1 MKLYDTGV
9 YLQNGQEIIPENQAD
24 LPVAKEEA
32 ARNTIAYSILKAHN
46 KSDNMEKLQI
56 KFDKLTSHDITFVGI
71 IQTARASG
79 LEKKGPAIAGYIG
92 AILYEIL
99 LWATVPEGELM
110 AVAVGTLLIM
120 AVYVFGFPKYK
131 VNEIFCAVAGLAYVV
146 VLMSFI
152 YKVRMLN
159 DGLYIIPLIFICAWG
174 NDTCAYCVGMLIGK
188 HKMFPRLSPK
198 KSVEGFVGGIAGA
211 VILGLIY
218 GRIFG
223 AHLISLSVPMRDCA
237 IIAGVGAL
245 IAVVG
250 DLAASAIKRDT
261 GIKDYGRLI
270 PGHGGILDRFDSIL
284 FTAPVVYIL
293 AVCLGA

>member
-1 MKLYDTGV
+1 MGSLSKVQVKEDKNGNVDWDTVLSNIQKFIGKKHQ
-9 YLQNGQEIIPENQAD
+9 L
-24 LPVAKEEA
+24 
-32 ARNTIAYSILKAHN
+32 IL
-46 KSDNMEKLQI
+46 
-56 KFDKLTSHDITFVGI
+56 T
-71 IQTARASG
+71 
-79 LEKKGPAIAGYIG
+79 
-92 AILYEIL
+92 
-99 LWATVPEGELM
+99 
-110 AVAVGTLLIM
+110 
-120 AVYVFGFPKYK
+120 PKYDGCSFEAIYENGKIKSISTRGDGTFGKDIYQHIYKK
-131 VNEIFCAVAGLAYVV
+131 VEDAVAGLAYVV

-198 KSVEGFVGGIAGA
+198 KSVEGFIGGIAGA
-211 VILGLIY
+211 VLLGLIY

-223 AHLISLSVPMRDCA
+223 THLISLSVPMRDCA

>member
-1 MKLYDTGV
+1 MPIQNVTEDLVVFKLFITRLISGV
-9 YLQNGQEIIPENQAD
+9 IVLAIA
-24 LPVAKEEA
+24 VAA
-32 ARNTIAYSILKAHN
+32 MLLGGNILFA
-46 KSDNMEKLQI
+46 
-56 KFDKLTSHDITFVGI
+56 FVALISMIGLFELY
-71 IQTARASG
+71 RASG
-79 LEKKGPAIAGYIG
+79 IEKKGPAIAGYIG
-92 AILYEIL
+92 ALLYEML
-99 LWATVPEGELM
+99 LWAAVPEGELM
-110 AVAVGTLLIM
+110 AAAVGTLLIM
-120 AVYVFGFPKYK
+120 AVYVFSFPKYK
-131 VNEIFCAVAGLAYVV
+131 VNEIFLCSGRTCLCGCADV
-146 VLMSFI
+146 
-152 YKVRMLN
+152 
-159 DGLYIIPLIFICAWG
+159 ICAWG

-198 KSVEGFVGGIAGA
+198 KSVEGFIGGIAGA
-211 VILGLIY
+211 VLLGLIY

>member
-1 MKLYDTGV
+1 M
-9 YLQNGQEIIPENQAD
+9 
-24 LPVAKEEA
+24 
-32 ARNTIAYSILKAHN
+32 
-46 KSDNMEKLQI
+46 
-56 KFDKLTSHDITFVGI
+56 FITRLISGI
-71 IQTARASG
+71 IVLAIAIAAMLLGGNILFAFVVLISLIGMAEFYKASG
-79 LEKKGPAIAGYIG
+79 IEKKGPGIAGYIG
-92 AILYEIL
+92 AVIYEAV
-99 LWATVPEGELM
+99 LWLGIPDGGLM

-120 AVYVFGFPKYK
+120 AVYVFSFPKYK
-131 VNEIFCAVAGLAYVV
+131 ADQIFCAVSGIVYVT

-152 YKVRMLN
+152 YQVRILA

-188 HKMFPRLSPK
+188 HKMSPKLSPK
-198 KSVEGFVGGIAGA
+198 KSIEGFIGGIAGA
-211 VILGLIY
+211 VILGCIY
-218 GRIFG
+218 GAVFG
-223 AHLISLSVPMRDCA
+223 GYLVSLGSPVRDCG

-250 DLAASAIKRDT
+250 DLAASAIKRDK

>member
-1 MKLYDTGV
+1 
-9 YLQNGQEIIPENQAD
+9 
-24 LPVAKEEA
+24 
-32 ARNTIAYSILKAHN
+32 
-46 KSDNMEKLQI
+46 
-56 KFDKLTSHDITFVGI
+56 
-71 IQTARASG
+71 
-79 LEKKGPAIAGYIG
+79 
-92 AILYEIL
+92 
-99 LWATVPEGELM
+99 
-110 AVAVGTLLIM
+110 
-120 AVYVFGFPKYK
+120 
-131 VNEIFCAVAGLAYVV
+131 
-146 VLMSFI
+146 
-152 YKVRMLN
+152 
-159 DGLYIIPLIFICAWG
+159 
-174 NDTCAYCVGMLIGK
+174 
-188 HKMFPRLSPK
+188 MFPRLSPK
-198 KSVEGFVGGIAGA
+198 KSVEGFIGGIAGA

>member
-1 MKLYDTGV
+1 MKPFVPIQNVTEDLVVFKLFITRLISGVIVLAIAVAAMLLGGNILFAFVALISMIGLFELY
-9 YLQNGQEIIPENQAD
+9 
-24 LPVAKEEA
+24 
-32 ARNTIAYSILKAHN
+32 
-46 KSDNMEKLQI
+46 
-56 KFDKLTSHDITFVGI
+56 
-71 IQTARASG
+71 RASG
-79 LEKKGPAIAGYIG
+79 IEKKGPAIA
-92 AILYEIL
+92 
-99 LWATVPEGELM
+99 EGELM
-110 AVAVGTLLIM
+110 AAAVGTLLIM
-120 AVYVFGFPKYK
+120 AVYVFSFPKYK

-198 KSVEGFVGGIAGA
+198 KSVEGFIGGIAGA
-211 VILGLIY
+211 VLLGLIY
-218 GRIFG
+218 GHIFG
-223 AHLISLSVPMRDCA
+223 THLISLSVPMRDCA